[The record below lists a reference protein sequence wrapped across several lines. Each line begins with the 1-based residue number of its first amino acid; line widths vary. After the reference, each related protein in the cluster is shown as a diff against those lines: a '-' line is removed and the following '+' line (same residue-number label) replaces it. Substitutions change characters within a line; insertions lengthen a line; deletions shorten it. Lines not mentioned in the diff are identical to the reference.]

1 MIEKIN
7 YIDNTGLFVRMSG
20 AANVDLKR
28 LNLIYAENGRGKT
41 TLSAILRSLMTG
53 EPIHINE
60 RSSIGSQS
68 NPHVVLT
75 CEGNQTVQFQN
86 GTWTRTIPEIVIY
99 DDVFV
104 ANNVCSG
111 LMVDPSHRQ
120 NLHELIIGEQGVSL
134 NRQLNDYIQQIEDH
148 NRELQR
154 LSGLIPT
161 ESRHGYSVDDFCSL
175 PNEDDIDAKITG
187 AERNLLAAQNA
198 AEISSAALFTLIQL
212 PEFNL
217 SAYTDLLA
225 SSLDTLDS
233 TALQL
238 VKDHFGKYSISP
250 EHWISQGMSFLQ
262 SVPVESDDE
271 FCPFCSQPL
280 ERSSILMHY
289 RAYFSAEYKQL
300 IKGIS
305 ETCTKLDTQCGE
317 ERLIAF
323 ERAIRSYNEKRLYW
337 SKFTSVPEIIFDSD
351 SVVRSWKTLRDMINS
366 KLMIKQ
372 ASPLDIVTCT
382 DDELALF
389 SDYEANRHR
398 IDDHNRHVAQINEEI
413 NAIKQRTESA
423 NVSPLNRDLSRLK
436 AIKSRYSHDLSQ
448 TCESYL
454 QEKTNKLTTESL
466 RVRARTN
473 LQNYRDSV
481 FPRFETAVNDYLQI
495 FHAGFR
501 LCNVTP
507 ANIRAGSTCNYGVS
521 ISNTPV
527 SITSE
532 PGAQAFHNTL
542 SSGDRNSLALA
553 FFFATLR
560 DDPNLGNKIIIIDD
574 PVSTLDEHRTLQ
586 TAQEIRRFANQANQ
600 VIVSSHSK
608 SFLCNIWARA
618 DRDNRASLQ
627 IIRDGRNSTI
637 IDWNVDDDSYTEHDR
652 LFGLLDAYVNGERVN
667 IREVAIAIRP
677 YLEGYLRVR
686 CPKYFVPGTHLGP
699 FIHVCRDRIGSPE
712 QILNELQ
719 INELDDIKEF
729 ANRFHHDTN
738 PNWQTADIN
747 DGALNGFIRR
757 TLTFTA
763 N

>member
-372 ASPLDIVTCT
+372 ASPLDIVTFT